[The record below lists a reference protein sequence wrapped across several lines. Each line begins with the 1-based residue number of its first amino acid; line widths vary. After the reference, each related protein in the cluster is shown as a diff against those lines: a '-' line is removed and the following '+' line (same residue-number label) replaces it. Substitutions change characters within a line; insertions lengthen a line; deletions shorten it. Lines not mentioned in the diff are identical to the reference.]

1 MIYEHSDKPIL
12 SLRITNPQAIVG
24 GTFPHYNFDQQG
36 GTIGSRGTNWLL
48 HDLSGKI
55 APLHAQVLMIDD
67 HYCLTDFCGN
77 TFINGS
83 KKGIGKNKVVR
94 LSDGDQIRISNYL
107 IHATISSDVVDD
119 YSYGDPLHGIE
130 MGEIIDPLAVT
141 DNSNILIKETDYRD
155 FLHNLKDDPVKPDSN
170 DPLAVMDS
178 YDKDLTIEGDLIPMD
193 QEVMM
198 MSNSQTPIDYTATTR
213 EAFVLPAIKP
223 LTGETDMT
231 PDEPDLLNPRQFESD
246 ESNWFTEMSSAKSA
260 PNTSADNKTLP
271 NHIAAMPL
279 LKGMDVTLGELD
291 SNKAHDFLREAG
303 ETIKATIEGIMK
315 VYQSSHHVG
324 DSTTLSLLS
333 RNLHPIEDNPLRLKQ
348 DYKHTVQTM
357 FSDERSYVHLSPPRA
372 VEESLNQIADHQQ
385 AMLEAI
391 QASLRELL
399 AAFSP
404 EVLSQRFAR
413 YASKPQKEG
422 KMGSDWSWQMYT
434 HYYRELTSSRQQGF
448 EKLFWEVFEQ
458 TYDTAMRK
466 KTEIA

>member
-1 MIYEHSDKPIL
+1 MSYEHPDIPIL
-12 SLRITNPQAIVG
+12 SMRITNPQAIVG
-24 GTFPHYNFDQQG
+24 GTYPHHNFDHQG

-55 APLHAQVLMIDD
+55 APLHAQILMIENQ
-67 HYCLTDFCGN
+67 YCLTDFSGN

-83 KKGIGKNKVVR
+83 QRGIGKNKIVR
-94 LSDGDQIRISNYL
+94 LSDGDRIRISNYM
-107 IHATISSDVVDD
+107 IAVSISKEAVDNFNH
-119 YSYGDPLHGIE
+119 GDALHGLE
-130 MGEIIDPLAVT
+130 MGEIIDPLAVH
-141 DNSNILIKETDYRD
+141 DNSDILIKETDYRD
-155 FLHNLKDDPVKPDSN
+155 VIHTLNENPVKPDVL
-170 DPLAVMDS
+170 DPLLVMDS
-178 YDKDLTIEGDLIPMD
+178 KTEDLTVEGDLIPADKDILMT
-193 QEVMM
+193 
-198 MSNSQTPIDYTATTR
+198 SSQTPIDYTATTR

-223 LTGETDMT
+223 TTGVTDMS
-231 PDEPDLLNPRQFESD
+231 PDEPDLLKPSQLDSD
-246 ESNWFTEMSSAKSA
+246 ESNWLTEMSSGQTESKA
-260 PNTSADNKTLP
+260 TSAQGALP

-279 LKGMDVTLGELD
+279 LKGMGVTMGELD

-315 VYQSSHHVG
+315 IYQSTHQVG

-357 FSDERSYVHLSPPRA
+357 FSDERSYVHLTPPRA
-372 VEESLNQIADHQQ
+372 VEESLNQLADHQQ

-404 EVLSQRFAR
+404 ELLSQRFSR
-413 YASKPQKEG
+413 YASKPKKDD
-422 KMGSDWSWQMYT
+422 KMGGDWSWQMYT

-466 KTEIA
+466 KTE